1 MKKILSIYLL
11 GLLLLGCSFIEDTE
25 EVISSNLN
33 SEKTDSLSEDKTTKA
48 TSIPPTAT
56 SIPPTATSIP
66 PIATSIPPAATPI
79 PPTATP
85 IPPTA
90 TPIPPTATPIPPT
103 KSRIQIPRNNSVL
116 INLSKYNDQEILDW
130 ENLSYNKLSQ
140 TENTAIFS
148 FIYPVGK
155 SLERET
161 KVRGKYI
168 NEHEVL
174 LNEEEI
180 SHILTNMNTW
190 MQNNSNKC
198 TERTLEPVPVL
209 NDFEEWIRYG
219 ADLSMQAAECRN
231 LRILAIAIPKDSG
244 LNFVKNEF
252 KNTFIH
258 EFYHAQQ
265 NDLDQCDIK
274 GDFSQSNSIWFIE
287 GGAHYFSTTIL
298 SEDSK
303 KNIDSEILRTAYEI
317 KDLTEDELIG
327 QPDKWGAAA
336 LLLMTKLNLLSES
349 SIMDSTLFDNCA
361 RENDF
366 DSNSREIQHVK
377 KHWKSIEN
385 KNGIFSFKK
394 EALNFNKYSY

>member
-1 MKKILSIYLL
+1 MKNILFSSLVIVLF
-11 GLLLLGCSFIEDTE
+11 GCSFIEETE

-33 SEKTDSLSEDKTTKA
+33 SEKTSEEKTTKNNTLDLPSA

-66 PIATSIPPAATPI
+66 PTATSIPPTATSI

-90 TPIPPTATPIPPT
+90 
-103 KSRIQIPRNNSVL
+103 SRIQYPRNNNVI
-116 INLSKYNDQEILDW
+116 INLSKYNDEDILSW
-130 ENLSYNKLSQ
+130 ENLSYKKINSN
-140 TENTAIFS
+140 ENTAIFS

-155 SLERET
+155 SLNRES
-161 KVRGKYI
+161 KVSGRYV

-180 SHILTNMNTW
+180 SHILNNMNIW

-198 TERTLEPVPVL
+198 TERTLEPNIVL
-209 NDFEEWIRYG
+209 SDFEDLIRRG
-219 ADLSMQAAECRN
+219 ADLSTQLAECRN
-231 LRILAIAIPKDSG
+231 LRIIAIAIPEESG
-244 LNFVKNEF
+244 LNFIKNDF

-265 NDLDQCDIK
+265 NDLDQCNIV
-274 GDFSQSNSIWFIE
+274 GEFSKSNSIWFVE

-298 SEDSK
+298 AEESN
-303 KNIDSEILRTAYEI
+303 KNKESEILKTAYEV
-317 KDLTEDELIG
+317 KNLSQDELIG
-327 QPDKWGAAA
+327 QPDKWGASA
-336 LLLMTKLNLLSES
+336 LLLMTKLKMLSES

-361 RENDF
+361 RENKF
-366 DSNSREIQHVK
+366 DKNSKEILHVK
-377 KHWKSIEN
+377 KHWNSI
-385 KNGIFSFKK
+385 KIQNGVYSFKN
-394 EALNFNKYSY
+394 EALDFK